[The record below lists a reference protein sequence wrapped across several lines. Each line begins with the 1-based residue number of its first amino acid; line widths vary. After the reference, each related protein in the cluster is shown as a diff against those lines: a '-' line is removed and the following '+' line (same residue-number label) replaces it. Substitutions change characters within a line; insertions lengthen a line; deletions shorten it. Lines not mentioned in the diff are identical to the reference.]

1 MSIWLIGGTSESA
14 ELAKLLAANRL
25 PCLIT
30 VTTESARGLYPQSP
44 YLEVRVGKLDGK
56 QINSLFREQNI
67 RRIIDS
73 SHPYAIEISQLAIAA
88 ASQHQLPYLRYERPT
103 LGEEGEEKLDSFA
116 TLIQG
121 NYLLGQR
128 VFLSIGY
135 KALPLFKPWQNKA
148 TLFARILPSVA
159 SLQVALEAGFTNH
172 RLIAIRPPLTRELEK
187 ALWQQ
192 WEISLVVTKAS
203 GQAGGEVM
211 KRSLAKELSIPLIT
225 IARPQID
232 YPQKTSNLEEVLKFC
247 Q

>member
-14 ELAKLLAANRL
+14 KLANLLAANRL

-88 ASQHQLPYLRYERPT
+88 ASQYQLPYLRYERPT
-103 LGEEGEEKLDSFA
+103 VGEQGGEKLDSFS
-116 TLIQG
+116 TLVQG

-128 VFLSIGY
+128 VLLSIGY

-148 TLFARILPSVA
+148 TLFARILPSLA

-172 RLIAIRPPLTRELEK
+172 RLVAIRPPLTRELER

>member
-30 VTTESARGLYPQSP
+30 VTTESARGLYPQLP
-44 YLEVRVGKLDGK
+44 WFEIKVGKLDGK
-56 QINSLFREQNI
+56 EIDYLFKERNI
-67 RRIIDS
+67 KRIIDA
-73 SHPYAIEISQLAIAA
+73 SHPYATEISQLAIAT
-88 ASQHQLPYLRYERPT
+88 ASQHKLPYLRYERPT
-103 LGEEGEEKLDSFA
+103 VGEEGEEKLDGFA
-116 TLIQG
+116 TLVQG
-121 NYLLGQR
+121 NYLLEQR
-128 VFLSIGY
+128 VLLSIGY

-203 GQAGGEVM
+203 GKAGGEAM
-211 KRSLAKELSIPLIT
+211 KRSLAKELKIPLIT

-232 YPQKTSNLEEVLKFC
+232 YPQQTSNLEEVLNFC
-247 Q
+247 E